1 MVQNFMD
8 TQLLKKMETFL
19 DEWLEKSYGYF
30 VVSVENRPTGLNRDS

>member
-19 DEWLEKSYGYF
+19 DEWLEKIM
-30 VVSVENRPTGLNRDS
+30 DSLW